1 MRIAVLSDI
10 HGNLV
15 GLDACLSDLEHQGGA
30 DVIVAAGDLCMDGPR
45 PKKVLQRLQEVGAQC
60 LRGNTDR
67 YISATDDG
75 DLHGSDENDR
85 KQAMWHRKEIGEKW
99 IAWLRELPFS
109 LRFGEDG
116 AGQLLIVHANPSTDD
131 EHVWPDADDATLERL
146 IGNEQAGTIAFGHL
160 HIPYAR
166 VWRGKLLVNVSSAG
180 LPKDGDPR
188 AGYALLT
195 QRSGGWEVKHRRVPF
210 DVKKVA
216 TQLADCGIPESAE
229 LISTLR
235 RHRYKRLKTLIP

>member
-15 GLDACLSDLEHQGGA
+15 SLDACLADLQSQGGA
-30 DVIVAAGDLCMDGPR
+30 DVIVAAGDFCMDGPK

-67 YISATDDG
+67 FICA
-75 DLHGSDENDR
+75 SDASQLTALNEIER
-85 KQAMWHRKEIGEKW
+85 KQIAWTREEIGEKW
-99 IAWLRELPFS
+99 LEWLEALPFS
-109 LRFGEDG
+109 LRYGEPEFE
-116 AGQLLIVHANPSTDD
+116 LLVVHANPTTDD
-131 EHVWPDADDATLERL
+131 EHLWPDADEATLERL
-146 IGNEQAGTIAFGHL
+146 IGDEKAAVIAFGHL
-160 HIPYAR
+160 HLPYVR
-166 VWRGKLLVNVSSAG
+166 LWRGKVLVNVASAG

-188 AGYALLT
+188 AGYAILT
-195 QRSGGWEVKHRRVPF
+195 QYPSGWEVKHRRVAF

-216 TQLADCGIPESAE
+216 TQLAVCGIPESAE

-235 RHRYKRLKTLIP
+235 RHRYKRLKTHIP

>member
-1 MRIAVLSDI
+1 MRIAIFSDI

-15 GLDACLSDLEHQGGA
+15 GLDACLADLQSQGGA
-30 DVIVAAGDLCMDGPR
+30 DVIVGAGDFCMDGPK

-67 YISATDDG
+67 FICASDDSQ
-75 DLHGSDENDR
+75 LTSLSDIERTQLAWTRED
-85 KQAMWHRKEIGEKW
+85 IGEKW
-99 IAWLRELPFS
+99 IEWLGDLPFS
-109 LRFGEDG
+109 LRFGEP
-116 AGQLLIVHANPSTDD
+116 ANELLVVHANPTSDD

-146 IGNEQAGTIAFGHL
+146 IGDEKAAAIAFGHL
-160 HIPYAR
+160 HLPYAR
-166 VWRGKLLVNVSSAG
+166 MWRGKLLVNVASAG

-188 AGYALLT
+188 AGYAILT
-195 QRSGGWEVKHRRVPF
+195 ERSGGWAVKHRRIAF

-235 RHRYKRLKTLIP
+235 RHRYKRLKSTIP